1 MLADD
6 TSPPD
11 AFAAG
16 YRTLYSKKERKG
28 NHLARIFK
36 SLNTRK
42 KLQVVLVEE
51 YGKT

>member
-28 NHLARIFK
+28 NYLARIFK

-42 KLQVVLVEE
+42 K
-51 YGKT
+51 